1 MQPMLPSLPE
11 DLESFIRKQDAP
23 TLAGVLL
30 ELAGEN
36 EAVRRRLARL
46 QLTEQPER
54 LAEHFRKALARWR
67 RGATEDL
74 DEDETRAFGHSL
86 QSWVRQVECELLPRN
101 PAAALELAEG
111 FLECDAPFLER
122 VDDPLDYVAAAF
134 RAGCELWL
142 RAAARCEAPVSGWP
156 HRLAQLASV
165 DPYGVRQELLRR
177 AELLLDESALRC
189 LVDQLEDQL
198 AQQVAA
204 HGSGATPAKVL
215 RISADLSLLAQA
227 LRDPDLHVRTVL
239 RYSPLPDPQQKQEFV
254 QRYLQCDRA
263 AQALPWLQQDWGD
276 VDYMRQHLLAEVLER
291 LGRLDESAPVRQG
304 IFERSL
310 SLEDLCAWL
319 DVVPA
324 ASRADALETVRQIA
338 KDHSE
343 PVTTAR
349 LLLAI
354 GDDMAAETALV
365 SEAGRIRGSDYH
377 WLAPLAQALEERG
390 RLLGAT
396 AVYRALLTSVLDR
409 AYARAYH
416 HGARYWFRL
425 QAIAAQCPFLD
436 LLQPHAEFESELR
449 RRHAR
454 KVAFWAYAN
463 GFRPLPEDDDPD
475 LDSRV

>member
-1 MQPMLPSLPE
+1 MLPSLPE

-30 ELAGEN
+30 ELAGEH

-54 LAEHFRKALARWR
+54 LAQHFRKVLARWR

-86 QSWVRQVECELLPRN
+86 QGWVSQVERELLPRN
-101 PAAALELAEG
+101 PVAALELAEA
-111 FLECDAPFLER
+111 FLECDAAFLER
-122 VDDPLDYVAAAF
+122 VDDPLDFVAQAF

-142 RAAARCEAPVSGWP
+142 RAAARCEAPASGWP
-156 HRLAQLASV
+156 YRLAQLASA
-165 DPYGVRQELLRR
+165 DPHGVRQELLRR

-189 LVDQLEDQL
+189 LVDQLEGQL

-204 HGSGATPAKVL
+204 HGSSAAPAAQVL

-263 AQALPWLQQDWGD
+263 AQALPWLQQDWGG
-276 VDYMRQHLLAEVLER
+276 VDSMRQRLLAEVLER

-310 SLEDLCAWL
+310 GLEDLRAWL

-354 GDDMAAETALV
+354 GDDRAAETALV
-365 SEAGRIRGSDYH
+365 AEAGRIRGSDDH
-377 WLAPLAQALEERG
+377 WLVPLAQALEERA

-436 LLQPHAEFESELR
+436 LLQPHAEFEAELR
-449 RRHAR
+449 RKHAR
-454 KVAFWAYAN
+454 KVAFWAYVN
-463 GFRPLPEDDDPD
+463 GFRPLPEDDDDPG
-475 LDSRV
+475 LDGRV